1 VRPSLGAAVTRDPAP
16 QLVTNLF
23 RHRGG
28 ALIAAAALT
37 IADCAVVIGL
47 ALLLWHLF

>member
-1 VRPSLGAAVTRDPAP
+1 
-16 QLVTNLF
+16 VTNLL

-37 IADCAVVIGL
+37 IAAWAVVIGL
-47 ALLLWHLF
+47 AFLLWHFF